1 MSRRNVGV
9 KKESKTR
16 FRHMTMFAFNF
27 TILGRS
33 MRTGHLVVDAKLSKM
48 RLKPIACK
56 FGTTI
61 ALKNRDFGGVLIFNQ
76 FLKLEENIKKK
87 SNFNFIG

>member
-1 MSRRNVGV
+1 M

-16 FRHMTMFAFNF
+16 FRHMTMFMFSS

-33 MRTGHLVVDAKLSKM
+33 VQTRYLVVDAKLLKM
-48 RLKPIACK
+48 RLKSIACK

-61 ALKNRDFGGVLIFNQ
+61 ALKNLDFGGVLIFNQ
-76 FLKLEENIKKK
+76 FLKLEEKIKKNQILI
-87 SNFNFIG
+87 S